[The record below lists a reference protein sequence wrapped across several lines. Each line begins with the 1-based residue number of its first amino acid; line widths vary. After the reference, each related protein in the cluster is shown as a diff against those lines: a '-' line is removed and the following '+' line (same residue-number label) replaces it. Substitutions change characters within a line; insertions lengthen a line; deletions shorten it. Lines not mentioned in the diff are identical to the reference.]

1 MAIALRPWRRADI
14 EPLAQLAGDPDVSRF
29 MSSRFPHPYRLED
42 AKQQVE
48 FCLGY
53 TGRDQFFA
61 VTEGGR
67 LCGGANLGYFDGQRP
82 GACGIGYWLGKPFWG
97 RGLGSQVA
105 ELLCQRAFSDSEIS
119 CIEAY
124 VVCENLGS
132 IRILEHCG
140 FTRFAVLPNAS
151 QRDGVQRDVARYRL
165 RRTQGPNVETFSI

>member
-67 LCGGANLGYFDGQRP
+67 LCGGANLGYYDDRARRLRHRLLAWQALLGP
-82 GACGIGYWLGKPFWG
+82 GPRVPGG
-97 RGLGSQVA
+97 